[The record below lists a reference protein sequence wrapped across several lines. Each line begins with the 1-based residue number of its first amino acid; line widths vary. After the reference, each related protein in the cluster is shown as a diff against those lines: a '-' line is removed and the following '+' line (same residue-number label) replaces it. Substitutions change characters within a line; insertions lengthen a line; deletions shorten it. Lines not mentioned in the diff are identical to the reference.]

1 MRVITNQLTGDS
13 AMFISKDLSRRFT
26 ANTLI
31 VTAVALGFLSS
42 GSSVLAAEH
51 SADAR
56 SKPVILTD
64 LDLSTSEGQRV
75 AYERLHQMARTL
87 CSQVADE
94 LDLSHQ
100 ANYVACVD
108 SAMVNAGARL
118 QALVSQKASTM
129 IARNQAK

>member
-1 MRVITNQLTGDS
+1 
-13 AMFISKDLSRRFT
+13 MFTSKYLSRYFT

-31 VTAVALGFLSS
+31 MTAVALGFL
-42 GSSVLAAEH
+42 GSAPVMAAQQPVG
-51 SADAR
+51 AR
-56 SKPVILTD
+56 SNHVILTD

-108 SAMVNAGARL
+108 SAMVNASAQL
-118 QALVSQKASTM
+118 QALASRKASTM
-129 IARNQAK
+129 VARGVSQ

>member
-13 AMFISKDLSRRFT
+13 AMFISKDSSRRFA
-26 ANTLI
+26 ANYLL

-42 GSSVLAAEH
+42 GASALAAEH
-51 SADAR
+51 SAGAR

-64 LDLSTSEGQRV
+64 LDLSTAEGQRV

-108 SAMVNAGARL
+108 SAMAGAGARL
-118 QALVSQKASTM
+118 QALVSQKGSVM

>member
-1 MRVITNQLTGDS
+1 
-13 AMFISKDLSRRFT
+13 MFTSKYLSRYFT

-31 VTAVALGFLSS
+31 MTAVALGLLGS
-42 GSSVLAAEH
+42 GSSVMAAEQPVG
-51 SADAR
+51 AR
-56 SKPVILTD
+56 SKHVILTD

-87 CSQVADE
+87 CSQVADD

-108 SAMVNAGARL
+108 SAMVNASAQL
-118 QALVSQKASTM
+118 QALASRKTSTM
-129 IARNQAK
+129 VARDQAE

>member
-1 MRVITNQLTGDS
+1 
-13 AMFISKDLSRRFT
+13 MFTSKILSRRLATNILMT
-26 ANTLI
+26 A
-31 VTAVALGFLSS
+31 AALGSLGS
-42 GSSVLAAEH
+42 GSSVMAAEH
-51 SADAR
+51 PSDAR

-64 LDLSTSEGQRV
+64 LDLSTSEGQRA
-75 AYERLHQMARTL
+75 AYERLHEMARTL
-87 CSQVADE
+87 CSRVADE

-129 IARNQAK
+129 TVRNQAN

>member
-13 AMFISKDLSRRFT
+13 SMFISKDLSRHFT
-26 ANTLI
+26 ANALMM
-31 VTAVALGFLSS
+31 TAVALFLGS
-42 GSSVLAAEH
+42 GSSAMAAEH
-51 SADAR
+51 SDDAR
-56 SKPVILTD
+56 SKKVILTD
-64 LDLSTSEGQRV
+64 LDLSTSEGQRI

-94 LDLSHQ
+94 FDLSHQ

-108 SAMVNAGARL
+108 SAMAMAGARL

-129 IARNQAK
+129 TARNQAK